1 MGSLRPPS
9 RAETY
14 INICETI
21 ILLMSEWRLAM
32 RKSARYLGRDVGHNA
47 EEMNVWL
54 KEEGYLEGEPGDY
67 RVTEKGRPY
76 ATQRHWETGSPNH
89 AGYVST
95 SWKEEI
101 LNEIGPLSPE
111 RRREL
116 SDSVAANRAEKKR
129 QREEW
134 EASLAANGDDS
145 LDDGQRDGNDASDSN
160 GGKVA
165 AAAITVIAVSFL
177 AVKGAQAAKPH
188 VEKWWRETAR
198 PKIVKTKK
206 NVMAKFKGVSDEQGE
221 EADPKTTEK
230 TAD

>member
-1 MGSLRPPS
+1 
-9 RAETY
+9 
-14 INICETI
+14 
-21 ILLMSEWRLAM
+21 M
-32 RKSARYLGRDVGHNA
+32 RKSARYLGRDVGLNA
-47 EEMNVWL
+47 EEVNVWL

-89 AGYVST
+89 TGYVST

>member
-1 MGSLRPPS
+1 
-9 RAETY
+9 
-14 INICETI
+14 
-21 ILLMSEWRLAM
+21 M
-32 RKSARYLGRDVGHNA
+32 RKSARCLGRDVGLNA
-47 EEMNVWL
+47 EEVNVWL

-76 ATQRHWETGSPNH
+76 ATQRHWETGSLNH

-145 LDDGQRDGNDASDSN
+145 LDDGQRDGNDTSDSN

-177 AVKGAQAAKPH
+177 AVEGGQAAKPH

>member
-1 MGSLRPPS
+1 
-9 RAETY
+9 
-14 INICETI
+14 
-21 ILLMSEWRLAM
+21 M
-32 RKSARYLGRDVGHNA
+32 RKSARCLGRDVGLNA
-47 EEMNVWL
+47 EEVNVWL

-76 ATQRHWETGSPNH
+76 AAQRHWETGSPNH

-129 QREEW
+129 QRDEW

>member
-1 MGSLRPPS
+1 
-9 RAETY
+9 
-14 INICETI
+14 
-21 ILLMSEWRLAM
+21 M
-32 RKSARYLGRDVGHNA
+32 RKSARYLGRDVGLNA
-47 EEMNVWL
+47 EEVNVWL

-89 AGYVST
+89 AAYVST

-188 VEKWWRETAR
+188 VEKWWCETAR

>member
-1 MGSLRPPS
+1 
-9 RAETY
+9 
-14 INICETI
+14 
-21 ILLMSEWRLAM
+21 M
-32 RKSARYLGRDVGHNA
+32 RKSARYLGRDVGLNA
-47 EEMNVWL
+47 EEVNVWL

-76 ATQRHWETGSPNH
+76 ATQRHRETGSPNH

-145 LDDGQRDGNDASDSN
+145 LDYGQRDGNDASDSN

>member
-1 MGSLRPPS
+1 
-9 RAETY
+9 
-14 INICETI
+14 
-21 ILLMSEWRLAM
+21 M
-32 RKSARYLGRDVGHNA
+32 RKSARYLGRDVGLNA
-47 EEMNVWL
+47 EEVNVWL
-54 KEEGYLEGEPGDY
+54 MEEGYLEGEPGDY

-134 EASLAANGDDS
+134 EASLAGNGDDS

-221 EADPKTTEK
+221 EADPMTTEK

>member
-1 MGSLRPPS
+1 
-9 RAETY
+9 
-14 INICETI
+14 
-21 ILLMSEWRLAM
+21 M
-32 RKSARYLGRDVGHNA
+32 RKSARYLGRDVGLNA
-47 EEMNVWL
+47 EEVNVWL

-206 NVMAKFKGVSDEQGE
+206 NVMAKFKGVSDKQGE

>member
-32 RKSARYLGRDVGHNA
+32 RKSARYLGRDVGLNA

-145 LDDGQRDGNDASDSN
+145 LDDGHRDGNDASDSN

>member
-32 RKSARYLGRDVGHNA
+32 CKSARYLGRDVGLNA

>member
-1 MGSLRPPS
+1 
-9 RAETY
+9 
-14 INICETI
+14 
-21 ILLMSEWRLAM
+21 M
-32 RKSARYLGRDVGHNA
+32 RKSARCLRRDVGLNA
-47 EEMNVWL
+47 EEVNVWL

-76 ATQRHWETGSPNH
+76 AAQRHWETGSPNH

>member
-1 MGSLRPPS
+1 
-9 RAETY
+9 
-14 INICETI
+14 
-21 ILLMSEWRLAM
+21 M
-32 RKSARYLGRDVGHNA
+32 RKSARYLGRDVGLNA

-76 ATQRHWETGSPNH
+76 VTQRHWETGSPNH